1 MILPSSLGV
10 PSAPTFEEI
19 HQEPS
24 SPIFEERVRPR
35 QVEYT
40 PSEKLDYMPSSGKKP
55 LYLNLKKSDF
65 YLNSDCELKISD
77 INDTTLTLCCL
88 RDHKCEEQKKSLKVL
103 FRELGNKPKQPAIFF
118 HLKMLH
124 LDPSHL
130 NTIRQFLGIKNISGL
145 CNPLIKIFR
154 SIENQ
159 LFGEIFSQK
168 GYNCCRWKNI
178 RPPYKTPD

>member
-1 MILPSSLGV
+1 MVSSLPKLQRVVLPSSLGV
-10 PSAPTFEEI
+10 PSAPTLEET
-19 HQEPS
+19 HPDPS
-24 SPIFEERVRPR
+24 SPTFEERRRPR
-35 QVEYT
+35 QVEVT
-40 PSEKLDYMPSSGKKP
+40 PTERLDYMPSSGKKP

-103 FRELGNKPKQPAIFF
+103 FREIGDKPQEPSIFF

-130 NTIRQFLGIKNISGL
+130 NTIRQFLGIRLS
-145 CNPLIKIFR
+145 
-154 SIENQ
+154 
-159 LFGEIFSQK
+159 
-168 GYNCCRWKNI
+168 
-178 RPPYKTPD
+178 